1 MFMKR
6 ALAGTT
12 LAAMLALLVP
22 AAPALADGAA
32 STRNILL
39 GVGAATYL
47 IIQHNRKV
55 HEKYAEYD
63 RRQAEL
69 KSENNDAW
77 AAYSSEKNAYNN
89 ALAEI
94 VDLKREVAYQHN
106 VVQQLRHQVAMA
118 NRNHSQSGSFQ
129 TAYHPAPKPVKAKT
143 ARHVASTAPSN
154 QVAMVSYGWG
164 QI

>member
-77 AAYSSEKNAYNN
+77 AAYSSEKKAYDNS
-89 ALAEI
+89 LAEI

-118 NRNHSQSGSFQ
+118 NGNRSQSHSFQ
-129 TAYHPAPKPVKAKT
+129 TAYHRAPQAQVKT
-143 ARHVASTAPSN
+143 ARHVAAAPSN
-154 QVAMVSYGWG
+154 QVALVSYGWG